1 MSDTNNNGGPACPGD
16 DFLAKSDS
24 DDTNELLHII
34 AKQPPEGADRRESSG
49 AEETTAQA
57 AHAVAG
63 QAAYSLG
70 DAVAAGKASSAGTDG
85 ADNAQ
90 AGTNAARSGD
100 GGQPH
105 DEGGTRDEGRDHSET
120 SNLGDASGSGI
131 PSGPG
136 QSGPGG
142 MPSPD
147 GGQSRPGG
155 APNPGWGRAVYG
167 AASDQPWGQQP
178 GARKLGGQQPE
189 GLPDP
194 RLPGGGNVPPGGAW
208 VWLPQGVGQ
217 KKPWRK
223 RHPIV
228 FWGGVILVL
237 ALVFGWGRMSG
248 EESPLGGPKI
258 AVINV
263 EGMILDADNIVAFM
277 EKVRKDDA
285 YKGAV
290 LRINSPGGAVGP
302 SQEIY
307 AAAKRL
313 AEKKPLVAS
322 MGALAA
328 SGGYYAAL
336 GAETILAGP
345 STLTASIGVKMQIPN
360 IEELMRTV
368 GISEKTL
375 TTGALK
381 DAGSSWRPMAP
392 EEEAYFMALIMDMY
406 DEFIETVARERGMG
420 LDDVRALAD
429 GRAMTGRQA
438 LAAGL
443 VDGMGD
449 KMEAVRRVKSMA
461 GLGAGPV
468 RLVSGPEKPGSYLSE
483 LVKSAM
489 QSVLNER
496 ATMEQPRFFY

>member
-1 MSDTNNNGGPACPGD
+1 MADNDKNGGPACPGD

-24 DDTNELLHII
+24 DDTNELLNII
-34 AKQPPEGADRRESSG
+34 TRQPPEDAARPGPASG
-49 AEETTAQA
+49 DSRAQEGRGSGEGPVSDPA
-57 AHAVAG
+57 AHSPQG
-63 QAAYSLG
+63 GGPGAATLG
-70 DAVAAGKASSAGTDG
+70 GAVAAGRAAAGPDAAKDGAGPHGGRQGAGPSEDTAPSAGSSSG
-85 ADNAQ
+85 A
-90 AGTNAARSGD
+90 
-100 GGQPH
+100 
-105 DEGGTRDEGRDHSET
+105 
-120 SNLGDASGSGI
+120 
-131 PSGPG
+131 
-136 QSGPGG
+136 
-142 MPSPD
+142 
-147 GGQSRPGG
+147 GQSRSGG
-155 APNPGWGRAVYG
+155 APNPGWGRAVHG
-167 AASDQPWGQQP
+167 AAPTHEQW
-178 GARKLGGQQPE
+178 ARHAPC
-189 GLPDP
+189 
-194 RLPGGGNVPPGGAW
+194 GGNVPPGGAW
-208 VWLPQGVGQ
+208 VWLPQGVEQ
-217 KKPWRK
+217 KKPWRR
-223 RHPIV
+223 RHPIL
-228 FWGGVILVL
+228 FWGGVILLL

-248 EESPLGGPKI
+248 GESPLGGPKI

-263 EGMILDADNIVAFM
+263 EGMILDADAIVTFM
-277 EKVRKDDA
+277 EKVRKDDS

-336 GAETILAGP
+336 GSKTILAGP

-381 DAGSSWRPMAP
+381 DAGSSWRPMSP
-392 EEEAYFMALIMDMY
+392 EEEAYFKDLLTDMY
-406 DEFIETVARERGMG
+406 EEFIETVARERDMS
-420 LDDVRALAD
+420 LDEVRALAD

-449 KMEAVRRVKSMA
+449 KQEAVRRVKSMA
-461 GLGAGPV
+461 GIDSDSV
-468 RLVSGPEKPGSYLSE
+468 RLISGPEKPGSYLSE
-483 LVKSAM
+483 LMKSALH
-489 QSVLNER
+489 SVLNER
-496 ATMEQPRFFY
+496 AGLEQPRFFY

>member
-1 MSDTNNNGGPACPGD
+1 MADSNKNNGPACPGD

-24 DDTNELLHII
+24 DDTNELLNII
-34 AKQPPEGADRRESSG
+34 TKQPPEGAGLSGSSSG
-49 AEETTAQA
+49 GSREEEDPADSRNAGPAEATGPAGA
-57 AHAVAG
+57 ASSSQGGGQNGVRGAVT
-63 QAAYSLG
+63 LG
-70 DAVAAGKASSAGTDG
+70 DAVAAGRGFTAGAAG
-85 ADNAQ
+85 SGNATQ
-90 AGTNAARSGD
+90 PAAQSD
-100 GGQPH
+100 GQPAGPYAGQH
-105 DEGGTRDEGRDHSET
+105 DAKTRDSALPLE
-120 SNLGDASGSGI
+120 DASPPAS
-131 PSGPG
+131 
-136 QSGPGG
+136 
-142 MPSPD
+142 
-147 GGQSRPGG
+147 GQSRSGG
-155 APNPGWGRAVYG
+155 APNPGWGRAVHG
-167 AASDQPWGQQP
+167 AASDREVWGHT
-178 GARKLGGQQPE
+178 AGQAAGQATSQTSSAW
-189 GLPDP
+189 
-194 RLPGGGNVPPGGAW
+194 GNVPPGGAW
-208 VWLPQGVGQ
+208 VWLPQGVEQ
-217 KKPWRK
+217 KKSWRR
-223 RHPIV
+223 RHPFL
-228 FWGGVILVL
+228 FWGGLILLL
-237 ALVFGWGRMSG
+237 ALVFGVGRMSG

-263 EGMILDADNIVAFM
+263 EGMILDADAVVSFM
-277 EKVRKDDA
+277 EKVRKDDS

-336 GAETILAGP
+336 GSKTILAGP

-360 IEELMRTV
+360 LEELMRTV

-381 DAGSSWRPMAP
+381 DAGSSWRTMSS
-392 EEEAYFMALIMDMY
+392 EEEDYFMALLTDMY
-406 DEFIETVARERGMG
+406 EEFIETVARERDMS
-420 LDDVRALAD
+420 LDEVRALAD

-449 KMEAVRRVKSMA
+449 KQEAVRRVKSMA
-461 GLGAGPV
+461 GLNSGPV

-483 LVKSAM
+483 LMKSAM

-496 ATMEQPRFFY
+496 AGLEQPRFFY